1 MVEPLQKIISVRI
14 EAGDG
19 DIFSASRK
27 AALGALEEQKY

>member
-1 MVEPLQKIISVRI
+1 MVEPSQKIISVRI

-27 AALGALEEQKY
+27 AAARSVRGRKY